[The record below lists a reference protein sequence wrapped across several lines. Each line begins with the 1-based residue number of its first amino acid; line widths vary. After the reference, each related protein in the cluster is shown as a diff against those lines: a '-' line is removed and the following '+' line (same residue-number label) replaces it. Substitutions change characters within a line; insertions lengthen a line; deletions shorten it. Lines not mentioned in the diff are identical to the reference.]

1 MRLQQAISCRIIRK
15 FQNKGSPT
23 PTRNFRCKSATAES
37 VKVLYEQY
45 NQYLIKDKMY
55 SSLDEEEAL
64 LLYVHFTISVSVLFI
79 LPLASVA
86 KSKKNACDR
95 ESTYGANKNAAKIV
109 KSGNIRASLNVQI
122 CYRVNNFLA
131 IENLQPTRISTLVW
145 GIL

>member
-1 MRLQQAISCRIIRK
+1 MSCRIIRK

-64 LLYVHFTISVSVLFI
+64 LLFVHFTISVSVLFI

-86 KSKKNACDR
+86 KSKKNACDG
-95 ESTYGANKNAAKIV
+95 ESTSAANKIAIKIV

-122 CYRVNNFLA
+122 CYRVKNFLA
-131 IENLQPTRISTLVW
+131 TDANFHVSVRDPLGDRD
-145 GIL
+145 